1 MDVSASPSPKYPI
14 PSSLR
19 RVRLVSNAGFHAL
32 GTRRGF
38 CRVKVS
44 QPARN
49 RVVSGQ
55 WIDLVHLCSRR
66 RPRNALDRSWPTL
79 ESRPLLVSYI
89 GTRFLPCAFK
99 RNVYIYIYMYQI
111 WMKNLAFV
119 FQLSNFL
126 THSVLCCY

>member
-89 GTRFLPCAFK
+89 GTRFLPS
-99 RNVYIYIYMYQI
+99 RSRETYIYMYPYI
-111 WMKNLAFV
+111 YIRMKNLAFV

>member
-32 GTRRGF
+32 ATRRGF

-89 GTRFLPCAFK
+89 GSFHARSRET
-99 RNVYIYIYMYQI
+99 YIYMYPYI
-111 WMKNLAFV
+111 YIRMKNLAFV

>member
-1 MDVSASPSPKYPI
+1 MDVSASPSPKYSI

-99 RNVYIYIYMYQI
+99 RNVYIYMYQI